1 MSDGYLYSDPMNNIS
16 GPGGDNPT
24 IIDPTSGPIIA
35 DDFAGNIE
43 DNTLGQSEYDFTYTT
58 FPEDISNDYIGH
70 YIVININVPVQLT
83 NASNPRTA
91 YQTNDSRFRIAGQTL
106 TDQSSKVDA
115 LRFGNA
121 ENFGASGTMPAY
133 DEFLAVPRFTRRIKE
148 SIALFM
154 PTPIVYTTTNDYQEI
169 SLSALGTGL
178 LGQVGGFVGGIIGG
192 ERGAT
197 IGSSVGGA
205 AEKIASRGLMLAR
218 YPINPRV
225 EVLFA
230 KTNLRQFRLEFLL
243 APRNQ
248 KESLSAERII
258 RTLRYHSVPE
268 IDSLTGMIGFGGTSG
283 VAFVPPAELDITFFN
298 KGVENAVLPRIN
310 TCVVD
315 AIEVDYSPQGEY
327 ATFSNGHPV
336 AMRLGLG
343 LREVEILHKRRILQG
358 F

>member
-1 MSDGYLYSDPMNNIS
+1 MTIGATDANGNPLPEGSQPNI
-16 GPGGDNPT
+16 GANEEIPVDT
-24 IIDPTSGPIIA
+24 
-35 DDFAGNIE
+35 FAGNIE
-43 DNTLGQSEYDFTYTT
+43 DNTLGQSEYDFNYTT
-58 FPEDISNDYIGH
+58 FPEDINNSYIGH
-70 YIVININVPVQLT
+70 YMVININVPVYLT
-83 NASNPRTA
+83 NAFSPRTA
-91 YQTNDSRFRIAGQTL
+91 YQTSDSRFRIAGQTL
-106 TDQSSKVDA
+106 TAESSKVDA
-115 LRFGNA
+115 LRFGGA
-121 ENFGASGTMPAY
+121 ENFNASGSMRPV

-178 LGQVGGFVGGIIGG
+178 LGQIGGFAGGLIGG

-197 IGSSVGGA
+197 IGSSVGNTV
-205 AEKIASRGLMLAR
+205 EKVASRGAMLAR

-268 IDSLTGMIGFGGTSG
+268 IDSITNIGSSG
-283 VAFVPPAELDITFFN
+283 IAFVPPAELDITFYN
-298 KGVENAVLPRIN
+298 KGIENAVLPRIN
-310 TCVVD
+310 TCVID
-315 AIEVDYSPQGEY
+315 AIEVDYAPQGEY

-343 LREVEILHKRRILQG
+343 LREVEILHKRRVLQG